1 MRVLVIDDS
10 RTTRMILA
18 QMLKPLG
25 FEVCEAGDGKEAL
38 GVLERM
44 GHPDLVLVDWD
55 MPVMDGHAFVNAV
68 RSKPEYDAL
77 PLMMVTAHAA
87 PESVMQAL
95 RAGADEYVIKPFDQE
110 VIREKLELLGIA
122 AS

>member
-95 RAGADEYVIKPFDQE
+95 RAGADEYVIKPFDRD